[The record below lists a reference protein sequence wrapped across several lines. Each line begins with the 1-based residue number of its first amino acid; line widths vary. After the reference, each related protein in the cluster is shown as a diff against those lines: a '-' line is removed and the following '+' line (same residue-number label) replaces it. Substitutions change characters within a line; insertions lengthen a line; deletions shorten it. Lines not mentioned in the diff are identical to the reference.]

1 MRRGKMTDQFE
12 ERKADKKP
20 DGNVPR
26 EMQDAWSREEIFNY
40 KQNSKTP
47 IADKT
52 SDSKRCLPEIT
63 IEGHGIVVAPDKTP
77 AELGKIT
84 REELQDR
91 LNAMKEKYDGRL
103 QKGEIG
109 PPLKKP
115 SEKRVVPLK
124 PGEKNVDDEA
134 ILKPATRD
142 PVNVMVRPS
151 PGRPPSHFLKPS
163 KPECEPETSGRNPP
177 DRPRPG
183 YPSEIIQKLLGNAA
197 KG

>member
-1 MRRGKMTDQFE
+1 MTDQFE

-26 EMQDAWSREEIFNY
+26 EMQDVWSREEIFNY
-40 KQNSKTP
+40 KQNFKTP
-47 IADKT
+47 IADPKA
-52 SDSKRCLPEIT
+52 DSKVYLPEVR

-84 REELQDR
+84 REELENR
-91 LNAMKEKYDGRL
+91 LNTIKDGRT

-115 SEKRVVPLK
+115 SEKSVEPLK
-124 PGEKNVDDEA
+124 PGEENVDDEA
-134 ILKPATRD
+134 ILKPPTRD
-142 PVNVMVRPS
+142 PENVMVRPS
-151 PGRPPSHFLKPS
+151 PGRPPFLFHKPS
-163 KPECEPETSGRNPP
+163 KPECDPETSGRNPP

-183 YPSEIIQKLLGNAA
+183 YPSEFIQKLFGNAR
-197 KG
+197 KD